1 MRRLGIAA
9 VGLAAVVALVV
20 GVAHPRLDTTAT
32 GRVQAQ
38 DGITAETMGARI
50 AQIEGARYAFGTQAE
65 RTRLAE
71 VAGYIHT
78 QLDTLG
84 LSVEED
90 PVTYLG
96 QTFPNVI
103 GVLSGTVCPDTS
115 FIVGA
120 HYDTVGGSPG
130 ADDNGS
136 GVAAMLEIA
145 RVISN
150 ESLQPSIEFVG
161 FSFEEQGL
169 VGSQQM
175 AAQARAEDKD
185 IAGVIVL
192 DMIGYTCSEAGCQSY
207 PAGPLPPGALDE
219 GTFVAAL
226 GDSGSAPL
234 LNSFLQASAAA
245 VPNLA
250 VLRVSEQEDC
260 QGPAPP
266 AYCGF
271 LWLRSDQASYGE
283 HGYQALLLVDTA
295 GYRNPNYHHPSD
307 TLSTLNLSFTADVA
321 NASLAAV
328 VAAATADQD
337 TDGVADVCD
346 NCPNMANPDQA
357 DSDGDGIGDA
367 CESSAA
373 VGGIAEL
380 PALAGP
386 TGASGTGGTTYA
398 VLAGAAA
405 GVLAFA
411 VLATLSVK
419 RRRVR

>member
-1 MRRLGIAA
+1 MQRTLLLSFVVSIAIFSR
-9 VGLAAVVALVV
+9 VLS
-20 GVAHPRLDTTAT
+20 PTAEA
-32 GRVQAQ
+32 VQAQ
-38 DGITAETMGARI
+38 DGITAESMGARI
-50 AQIEGARYAFGTQAE
+50 AQIEGARYAFGTEAE
-65 RTRLAE
+65 RTKLGE

-78 QLDTLG
+78 QLDALG
-84 LSVEED
+84 LSVDQD

-169 VGSQQM
+169 VGSQRM
-175 AAQARAEDKD
+175 AAQARAAGKD

-192 DMIGYTCSEAGCQSY
+192 DMVGYTCSEPGCQSY
-207 PAGPLPPGALDE
+207 PGGPLPPEAPNG

-226 GDSGSAPL
+226 GDSASVPL

-245 VPNLA
+245 VPDLA

-260 QGPAPP
+260 EVPVPP

-271 LWLRSDQASYGE
+271 LQLGSDQAPFWE
-283 HGYQALLLVDTA
+283 EGYQALLLVDTA

-307 TLSTLNLSFTADVA
+307 TLSSLDLSFAADVA
-321 NASLAAV
+321 NAALAAV
-328 VAAATADQD
+328 VGAASADH
-337 TDGVADVCD
+337 
-346 NCPNMANPDQA
+346 
-357 DSDGDGIGDA
+357 DGDGLVDA
-367 CESSAA
+367 CGGP
-373 VGGIAEL
+373 VGGVAEL
-380 PALAGP
+380 PEVAGALRETNSSSGVGAGVV
-386 TGASGTGGTTYA
+386 AA
-398 VLAGAAA
+398 VATPAAA
-405 GVLAFA
+405 GAVVL
-411 VLATLSVK
+411 LATGAWYA
-419 RRRVR
+419 RRRWLR

>member
-1 MRRLGIAA
+1 MS
-9 VGLAAVVALVV
+9 
-20 GVAHPRLDTTAT
+20 
-32 GRVQAQ
+32 
-38 DGITAETMGARI
+38 ARI
-50 AQIEGARYAFGTQAE
+50 APIEGARYAFGTQTE
-65 RTRLAE
+65 RTKLGE

-78 QLDTLG
+78 QLDALG

-169 VGSQQM
+169 EGSQQM
-175 AAQARAEDKD
+175 AAQARAAGKD

-192 DMIGYTCSEAGCQSY
+192 DMIGYTCSEPGCQSY
-207 PAGPLPPGALDE
+207 PNGPLPPEAPND

-226 GDSGSAPL
+226 GDSASAPL
-234 LNSFLQASAAA
+234 LDSFLQASATA
-245 VPNLA
+245 VPDLA
-250 VLRVSEQEDC
+250 VLGVSEQEDC
-260 QGPAPP
+260 DVPVPP
-266 AYCGF
+266 AYCG
-271 LWLRSDQASYGE
+271 LLQLGSDQRPFWQN
-283 HGYQALLLVDTA
+283 GYQALLLVDTA

-307 TLSTLNLSFTADVA
+307 TLSTLDVSFSADVA
-321 NASLAAV
+321 NAALAAV
-328 VAAATADQD
+328 ATAATADD
-337 TDGVADVCD
+337 DIDGVADVCD
-346 NCPNMANPDQA
+346 NCPDTPNPDQM

-367 CESSAA
+367 CELPPP

-380 PALAGP
+380 PAVAGP
-386 TGASGTGGTTYA
+386 SGGSGVGSATYA
-398 VLAGAAA
+398 VLASAAA

-411 VLATLSVK
+411 VLATWLAT